1 MMAVLFMRERA
12 EAARILLLKHM
23 ALMESGITWL
33 GQ

>member
-1 MMAVLFMRERA
+1 MIAVLYMRERA
-12 EAARILLLKHM
+12 EAVRILLPKHM